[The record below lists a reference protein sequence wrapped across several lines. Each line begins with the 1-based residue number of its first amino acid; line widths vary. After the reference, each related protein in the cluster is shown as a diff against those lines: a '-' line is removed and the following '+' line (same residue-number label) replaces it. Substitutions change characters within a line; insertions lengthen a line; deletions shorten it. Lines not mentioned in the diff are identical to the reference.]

1 MTYVLLGEDDFRL
14 MARLIN
20 NVNETGEWTKVF
32 FEVTII
38 VIENKPVVAKYS
50 DHCTISPI
58 AQAAKIV
65 ARILR
70 RRKEKELKTRFEKT
84 SLDLEEEKELEK

>member
-1 MTYVLLGEDDFRL
+1 

-50 DHCTISPI
+50 DHCTISLI

-65 ARILR
+65 ARLLR